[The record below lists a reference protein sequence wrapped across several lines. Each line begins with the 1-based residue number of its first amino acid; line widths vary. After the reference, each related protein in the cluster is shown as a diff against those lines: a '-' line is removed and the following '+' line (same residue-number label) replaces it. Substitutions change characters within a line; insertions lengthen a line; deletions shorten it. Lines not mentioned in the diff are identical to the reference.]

1 MVSSSLCY
9 KQAQIIL
16 TFGSKI
22 EAREYQDGSPES
34 AYWEEKEKEELQ
46 NRKKRVKNCAHL
58 RQG

>member
-34 AYWEEKEKEELQ
+34 VYCEEKDITEQKKKE
-46 NRKKRVKNCAHL
+46 
-58 RQG
+58 